1 VPPKSVIAISTPF
14 LMPEIAFQ
22 KDKPKRPAGGLTA
35 FSLQPSA
42 FILIIKVSMSLAPGT
57 RLAQYEILSSLGA
70 GGMGE
75 VYRAR
80 DERLQRDVAIKVMAP
95 HIASDPD
102 MRRRFE
108 VEARAVAA
116 LSHPAIMSIHELA
129 IVDGFPMAVMEL
141 LEGETLRA
149 RMKRGPLA
157 WRETV
162 EIGATVADGLEAAH
176 ARGVIHRDLKPEN
189 VFVTRAGIVKV
200 LDFGLALHRLDPAAP
215 TAEVAA
221 VTRTSPGTI
230 LGTLGYMSPEQV
242 RGERVDGRADI
253 FALGCILYEML
264 AGRPLFGGATP
275 QEVLANVLHDSLP
288 ELTAFDPLAPPELRA
303 IVSRM
308 VERDRERRFQSAG
321 DVAMALRSL
330 LTGSLGRAAPGR
342 RPRPRGKSLA
352 VLPFVNAGADPQFEY
367 ITDGIT
373 ESIINSLSQL
383 GDLRVV
389 PRSLVFRYK
398 GLQVDPATVGLA
410 LNARTILTGRVAQ
423 QGDVLNIQ
431 AELVDTANEAQ
442 LWGERFHQKVSDLV
456 TVQEEIAWQ
465 ISEALRLRLT
475 GAQKKKLRK
484 RPTVNAE
491 AHREYL
497 RGRFHWNNWS
507 PDAFRRALEHFERAI
522 ALDPAYG
529 LAYAGLGDA
538 LGAMSYYGHIPPE
551 DGFPRARAAATRAV
565 ELDPDL
571 AEPHV
576 THATALMFWE
586 WDWPGAGRE
595 LQQALRLDPKL
606 PLAHAVHALYLITTS
621 RLEDALSEALL
632 ARDLDPLS
640 VFNNMAVAWVH
651 HFAGDHEKAAQEAV
665 RTREIVPGLGEA
677 GNILISSYE
686 ALGRLEE
693 AATLMT
699 TQPAWGIPIDGGALL
714 EALRAGGPQAYWE
727 ARRRL
732 IETSPAAD
740 TPAVEFPLMLVHA
753 RQGNLEQAL
762 HHAERMVEAH
772 VGGAVFL
779 GVDPCLRPLHGH
791 PRYEALVRRVG
802 IPRHTAS
809 APRTASR

>member
-1 VPPKSVIAISTPF
+1 
-14 LMPEIAFQ
+14 
-22 KDKPKRPAGGLTA
+22 
-35 FSLQPSA
+35 
-42 FILIIKVSMSLAPGT
+42 MSLRPGT
-57 RLAQYEILSSLGA
+57 HLAQYEIIATLGA
-70 GGMGE
+70 GGMGV

-80 DERLQRDVAIKVMAP
+80 DQRLQREVAIKVMAP
-95 HIASDPD
+95 HIAADPD

-116 LSHPAIMSIHELA
+116 LSHPAIMSIYELA
-129 IVDGFPMAVMEL
+129 IVDGFPIAVMEL

-149 RMKRGPLA
+149 RMKTGPLA
-157 WRETV
+157 WRETA
-162 EIGATVADGLEAAH
+162 EICATVADGLGAAH
-176 ARGVIHRDLKPEN
+176 TRGVIHRDLKPEN
-189 VFVTRAGIVKV
+189 IFLTREGPIKI

-221 VTRTSPGTI
+221 ITRTTPGMI

-242 RGERVDGRADI
+242 RGERVDGRADL
-253 FALGCILYEML
+253 FALGAILYEML
-264 AGRPLFGGATP
+264 SGRPLFRGATP
-275 QEVLANVLHDSLP
+275 QEVLASVLHDSLP

-303 IVSRM
+303 IVSRL
-308 VERDRERRFQSAG
+308 VERDRNRRFQTAG
-321 DVAMALRSL
+321 DVAMALRAL
-330 LTGSLGRAAPGR
+330 LTGSLGRATGK
-342 RPRPRGKSLA
+342 RPKPRGKSLA

-398 GLQVDPATVGLA
+398 GLQADPATVGLA
-410 LNARTILTGRVAQ
+410 LNARTILTGRVSQ

-442 LWGERFHQKVSDLV
+442 LWGERFHQKTTDLV

-484 RPTVNAE
+484 RATVNAE

-507 PDAFRRALEHFERAI
+507 AEGFRRALEHFERAI
-522 ALDPAYG
+522 AHDPLYA

-538 LGAMSYYGHIPPE
+538 LGAMSYFGHIAPA
-551 DGFPRARAAATRAV
+551 DGFPRARAAAGRAV
-565 ELDPDL
+565 ALDPDL

-576 THATALMFWE
+576 THAIALMFWE
-586 WDWPGAGRE
+586 WDWPGAERA
-595 LQQALRLDPKL
+595 LQEAIRLAPKL
-606 PLAHAVHALYLITTS
+606 SLARAVHALYLITCS
-621 RLEDALSEALL
+621 RLDEALPEAL
-632 ARDLDPLS
+632 IARDLDPLS

-651 HFAGDHEKAAQEAV
+651 HFAGDHEKAVQEAI
-665 RTREIVPGLGEA
+665 RTREIVPGLEEA
-677 GNILISSYE
+677 GNLLISAYE
-686 ALGRLEE
+686 GLGRLDD
-693 AATLMT
+693 AATMMT
-699 TQPAWGIPIDGGALL
+699 QQRAWGIPIDGAALR
-714 EALRAGGPQAYWE
+714 EALRTGGAEAYWD
-727 ARRRL
+727 ARQRL
-732 IETSPAAD
+732 IETSAAAG
-740 TPAVEFPLMLVHA
+740 TPAVEFPLMLAQA
-753 RQGNLEQAL
+753 RRGALERAL
-762 HHAERMVEAH
+762 DHAERMVDAH
-772 VGGAVFL
+772 VGATVFL

-791 PRYEALVRRVG
+791 PRYEALVTRVG

-809 APRTASR
+809 TPRTASR

>member
-1 VPPKSVIAISTPF
+1 
-14 LMPEIAFQ
+14 
-22 KDKPKRPAGGLTA
+22 
-35 FSLQPSA
+35 
-42 FILIIKVSMSLAPGT
+42 MSLRPGT
-57 RLAQYEILSSLGA
+57 HLAQYEILASLGS

-80 DERLQRDVAIKVMAP
+80 DERLQREVAIKVMAP
-95 HIASDPD
+95 HIASDPH

-141 LEGETLRA
+141 LEGENLRT
-149 RMKRGPLA
+149 RMKKGPLA
-157 WRETV
+157 WRDTV
-162 EIGATVADGLEAAH
+162 AIGATVADGLGAAH
-176 ARGVIHRDLKPEN
+176 AKGVIHRDLKPEN
-189 VFVTRAGIVKV
+189 IFVTLEGAIKI

-215 TAEVAA
+215 TAEAPA
-221 VTRTSPGTI
+221 VTRTAPGTI

-242 RGERVDGRADI
+242 RGERVDGRADL

-288 ELTAFDPLAPPELRA
+288 ELTAFDPLAPPELRT

-308 VERDRERRFQSAG
+308 VERDRNRRFQTAG
-321 DVAMALRSL
+321 DVAMALRAL
-330 LTGSLGRAAPGR
+330 LTGSVDRVASR

-367 ITDGIT
+367 ITDGII

-398 GLQVDPATVGLA
+398 GLQADPATVGLA
-410 LNARTILTGRVAQ
+410 LNARTILTGRVSQ

-442 LWGERFHQKVSDLV
+442 LWGERFHQKITDLV

-475 GAQKKKLRK
+475 GAQKKRLRK

-497 RGRFHWNNWS
+497 RGRYHWNTWS

-522 ALDPAYG
+522 AHDPVYA

-538 LGAMSYYGHIPPE
+538 LGAMSYFGQIAPE

-565 ELDPDL
+565 ELDPEL

-576 THATALMFWE
+576 THAIALMFWE
-586 WDWPGAGRE
+586 WDWTGAGRE
-595 LQQALRLDPKL
+595 LQQAIRLAPKL
-606 PLAHAVHALYLITTS
+606 SLARAVHALYLITCS
-621 RLEDALSEALL
+621 RLDEALPEALL

-651 HFAGDHEKAAQEAV
+651 RFSGDHEKAAQEATRV
-665 RTREIVPGLGEA
+665 REIVPGLEEA
-677 GNILISSYE
+677 GNLLISSYE
-686 ALGRLEE
+686 ALGRLDE
-693 AATLMT
+693 AAKLMSK
-699 TQPAWGIPIDGGALL
+699 QRAWGLQIDGAALL
-714 EALRAGGPQAYWE
+714 DALQTGGPDAYWE
-727 ARRRL
+727 ARHRL
-732 IETSPAAD
+732 VKASAA
-740 TPAVEFPLMLVHA
+740 TGAPEAEFPLMLVCAH
-753 RQGNLEQAL
+753 QGRFEEAL
-762 HHAERMVEAH
+762 DHAERMVEAH
-772 VGGAVFL
+772 VGGTVFL
-779 GVDPCLRPLHGH
+779 GVDPFLRPLHGH
-791 PRYEALVRRVG
+791 PRYEALISRVG
-802 IPRHTAS
+802 IPRRTAS
-809 APRTASR
+809 GPRTASR

>member
-1 VPPKSVIAISTPF
+1 
-14 LMPEIAFQ
+14 
-22 KDKPKRPAGGLTA
+22 
-35 FSLQPSA
+35 
-42 FILIIKVSMSLAPGT
+42 MSLRPGT
-57 RLAQYEILSSLGA
+57 HLAQYEILSSLGA

-80 DERLQRDVAIKVMAP
+80 DLRLHRDVAIKVMAP
-95 HIASDPD
+95 HIASDPA

-129 IVDGFPMAVMEL
+129 IVDGFPVAVMEL
-141 LEGETLRA
+141 LEGENLRT
-149 RMKRGPLA
+149 RMKKGPLA
-157 WRETV
+157 WRDTV
-162 EIGATVADGLEAAH
+162 EIGATVADGLSAAH
-176 ARGVIHRDLKPEN
+176 TRGVIHRDLKPEN
-189 VFVTRAGIVKV
+189 IFVTREGTIKV

-215 TAEVAA
+215 TAEVPAI
-221 VTRTSPGTI
+221 TRTAPGTI

-264 AGRPLFGGATP
+264 SGRPLFGGATP

-308 VERDRERRFQSAG
+308 VERDRNRRFQTAG
-321 DVAMALRSL
+321 DVASALRAL
-330 LTGSLGRAAPGR
+330 LTGSVGRAAGR

-410 LNARTILTGRVAQ
+410 LNARTILTGRVSQ
-423 QGDVLNIQ
+423 QGDLLNIQ

-442 LWGERFHQKVSDLV
+442 LWGERFHQKTTDLV

-475 GAQKKKLRK
+475 GAQKKRLRR

-522 ALDPAYG
+522 AHDPLYA

-538 LGAMSYYGHIPPE
+538 LGAMSYYGHISPA
-551 DGFPRARAAATRAV
+551 DGFPRARAAAARAV
-565 ELDPDL
+565 ELDPEL

-576 THATALMFWE
+576 THAIALMFWE
-586 WDWPGAGRE
+586 WDWEGAGRE
-595 LQQALRLDPKL
+595 LQQAIQLAPKL
-606 PLAHAVHALYLITTS
+606 PLARAVHALYLITCG
-621 RLEDALSEALL
+621 RLDEALPEAL
-632 ARDLDPLS
+632 MARDLDPIS

-665 RTREIVPGLGEA
+665 RAREVVPGLEEA
-677 GNILISSYE
+677 GNLLISSYE
-686 ALGRLEE
+686 SLGRLED
-693 AATLMT
+693 AAKLMT
-699 TQPAWGIPIDGGALL
+699 KQRAWGIHIDGAALL
-714 EALRAGGPQAYWE
+714 EALRAGGPEAYWQ
-727 ARRRL
+727 ARHRL
-732 IETSPAAD
+732 IETSAAAGTPAA
-740 TPAVEFPLMLVHA
+740 EFPLMLVQIHL
-753 RQGNLEQAL
+753 GHIDEAL
-762 HHAERMVEAH
+762 DHAERMVEAH
-772 VGGAVFL
+772 VGGTVFL
-779 GVDPCLRPLHGH
+779 GVDPYLRALRGH

-802 IPRHTAS
+802 IPPHTAS
-809 APRTASR
+809 ERRTASR

>member
-1 VPPKSVIAISTPF
+1 
-14 LMPEIAFQ
+14 
-22 KDKPKRPAGGLTA
+22 
-35 FSLQPSA
+35 
-42 FILIIKVSMSLAPGT
+42 MSLSPGT

-80 DERLQRDVAIKVMAP
+80 DQRLQREVAIKVMAP
-95 HIASDPD
+95 HIAADPD

-141 LEGETLRA
+141 LEGENLRA
-149 RMKRGPLA
+149 RMKKGPLA
-157 WRETV
+157 WRDTV
-162 EIGATVADGLEAAH
+162 EIGATVADGLGAAH

-189 VFVTRAGIVKV
+189 IFLTREGTIKV

-215 TAEVAA
+215 TAEVPAI
-221 VTRTSPGTI
+221 TRTAPGTV

-264 AGRPLFGGATP
+264 SGRPLFGGATP
-275 QEVLANVLHDSLP
+275 REVLANVLRDSLP

-303 IVSRM
+303 IVTRM
-308 VERDRERRFQSAG
+308 VERDRNRRFQTAG
-321 DVAMALRSL
+321 DVAMGLRAL
-330 LTGSLGRAAPGR
+330 LTGTLGRPAGR

-398 GLQVDPATVGLA
+398 GLQADPATVGLA
-410 LNARTILTGRVAQ
+410 LNARTILTGRVSQ

-431 AELVDTANEAQ
+431 AELVDTADEAQ
-442 LWGERFHQKVSDLV
+442 LWGERFRQKTTDLV

-522 ALDPAYG
+522 DHDPLYA

-538 LGAMSYYGHIPPE
+538 LGAMSYYGHIAPE
-551 DGFPRARAAATRAV
+551 DGFPRARAAAARAV
-565 ELDPDL
+565 ELDPEL

-576 THATALMFWE
+576 THAIALVFWE
-586 WDWPGAGRE
+586 WDWAGAGRE
-595 LQQALRLDPKL
+595 LQQALRLGPKL
-606 PLAHAVHALYLITTS
+606 SLARAVHALYLITTS
-621 RLEDALSEALL
+621 RLDEALPEAL
-632 ARDLDPLS
+632 MARDLDPLS

-651 HFAGDHEKAAQEAV
+651 HFAGDDEKAVQEAI
-665 RTREIVPGLGEA
+665 RTREIVPGLLEA
-677 GNILISSYE
+677 GNLLISSYE
-686 ALGRLEE
+686 ALGRLED
-693 AATLMT
+693 AAKLMT
-699 TQPAWGIPIDGGALL
+699 KQTAWGIPIDGGALL
-714 EALRAGGPQAYWE
+714 ETLRTGGPEAYWE

-732 IETSPAAD
+732 IETSPAAG
-740 TPAVEFPLMLVHA
+740 TPAVEFPLMLGSA

-762 HHAERMVEAH
+762 DHAERMVKAH
-772 VGGAVFL
+772 VGGTVFL

-791 PRYEALVRRVG
+791 PRYEALIERVG
-802 IPRHTAS
+802 IPPRTAS
-809 APRTASR
+809 TPRTASR